1 MSQHDDVLEY
11 DFVIIGGGSA
21 GCVLAGRLSEDP
33 NVSVCLLEAGGDGN
47 NWVVNVPAAAILSIS
62 TKLNNWAFDTTP
74 QSGLN
79 GRLGYQPR
87 GKGLGGSSAI
97 NAMVYI
103 RGHRQ
108 DYDQWAALGNSG
120 WSYDE
125 VLPYFKKSEHNERIH
140 NEFHGQRGPLNVS
153 ELQTDSSLH
162 ATYIQAAKEVGYPL
176 NDDFNGA
183 TQEGLGV
190 YQVTQKNGERWSA
203 ARAFLLPH
211 LDRPNLHVETFAH
224 VQRIIIE
231 EHNGT
236 PCAVGVEF
244 KQKKALKTVRAKLE
258 VLLSAGTFQS
268 PQILM
273 LSGIGDQTEL
283 EQHGIAV
290 KHHLPG
296 VGKNLHDHPDFV
308 FGYKVKLT
316 QSTFGFSP
324 AGSFDLMRQVG
335 KYRKNRRGLL
345 TTNFAECGGFLKT
358 SPELV
363 APNLQLHFVVAL
375 VDNHGRTLHGGHGI
389 SCHVCLLNP
398 RSRGS
403 VQLSGAHMDDPLRID
418 VNFLADPKDIEDM
431 VAGFKITKKLMDSE
445 AFKPVIKQDVFS
457 SQVQNDDDIRKL
469 LCQRVDTVYH
479 PVGTCKMGIDAS
491 SDGMAVVDPELK
503 VYGVQG
509 LRVVDASIMPS
520 VVNGNTNAPAI
531 MIAEKA
537 VDMIRHTYQSAVMT
551 KADSLKAN
559 DLSAMAS

>member
-1 MSQHDDVLEY
+1 MDQHDDGHEY

-33 NVSVCLLEAGGDGN
+33 NVSVCLLEAGGNGN
-47 NWVVNVPAAAILSIS
+47 NWIVNVPAAAILSIS
-62 TKLNNWAFDTTP
+62 TKINNWAFNTTP

-108 DYDQWAALGNSG
+108 DYDHWAALGNTG

-140 NEFHGQRGPLNVS
+140 NEFHGQGGPLNIS

-190 YQVTQKNGERWSA
+190 YQVTQKNGERCSA

-211 LDRPNLHVETFAH
+211 LDRPNLHVKTFAH

-231 EHNGT
+231 DRNGK

-244 KQKKALKTVRAKLE
+244 IQKKALKTVRAKLE

-283 EQHGIAV
+283 EQHKIAV
-290 KHHLPG
+290 KHHLSG

-316 QSTFGFSP
+316 QGTFGFSP
-324 AGSFDLMRQVG
+324 SGSFDLIRQVG
-335 KYRKNRRGLL
+335 KFRKNRRGLL

-398 RSRGS
+398 RSRGH
-403 VQLSGAHMDDPLRID
+403 VKLSGAHMDDPLHID
-418 VNFLADPKDIEDM
+418 LNFLADPKDMDDM
-431 VAGFKITKKLMDSE
+431 VAGFKMTKKLMDSN

-457 SQVQNDDDIRKL
+457 SQIKNDDDIRKL

-479 PVGTCKMGIDAS
+479 PVGTCKMGVNDE
-491 SDGMAVVDPELK
+491 MAVVDPQLR

-520 VVNGNTNAPAI
+520 VVNGNTNAPVI

-537 VDMIRHTYQSAVMT
+537 VDMIRQTYQMATASSSINSSNVENFESAVL
-551 KADSLKAN
+551 A
-559 DLSAMAS
+559 